1 LFFGLTIA
9 PSRFI
14 LIIRST
20 HPGVLGLLG
29 KGFFMKYFI
38 DFEAS
43 QFAEEIIS
51 VGCVDEDGRSFYSL
65 VRPRKPR
72 KVTDFITKLTGI
84 TRDEILNAPTA
95 DEVFTSFFE
104 WLGKEGI
111 QQFLCYGDCDRHFA
125 LNTIGGVTD
134 FRAQLALSLIIA
146 NLSDFSVD
154 LRKHFK
160 MKRSIGLAKAVSY
173 YRGEEVQQRHNSLD
187 DARYLR
193 EIFFASATEIIDEC
207 PFDEEIKPAVAVRH
221 TGKRSVC
228 ASRDNFEKTFAS
240 CGKAADWIA
249 ETQLKRKLT
258 IKEKQSISNKISLA
272 IEREKP
278 YNGYTWTRGS
288 AE

>member
-1 LFFGLTIA
+1 
-9 PSRFI
+9 
-14 LIIRST
+14 
-20 HPGVLGLLG
+20 
-29 KGFFMKYFI
+29 MKYFI

-84 TRDEILNAPTA
+84 TREEILNAPIA

-104 WLGKEGI
+104 WLGKDCVL
-111 QQFLCYGDCDRHFA
+111 QFLCYGDCDRRFA
-125 LNTIGGVTD
+125 TNTIGGVSD
-134 FRAQLALSLIIA
+134 FRAQLGLSLIIA

-160 MKRSIGLAKAVSY
+160 MKRTIGLAKAVSY
-173 YRGEEVQQRHNSLD
+173 YRGEEVLQRHNSLD

-193 EIFFASATEIIDEC
+193 EVYFASLSEVIDAC
-207 PFDEEIKPAVAVRH
+207 PFKEEVRPAPAVRH

-228 ASRDNFEKTFAS
+228 AVRDDFEKTFAT

-249 ETQLKRKLT
+249 DTQLKRKLT
-258 IKEKQSISNKISLA
+258 IKEKQNISNKISLA
-272 IEREKP
+272 IERAKP

-288 AE
+288 SGE